1 MTRENKLALVVGFGL
16 ILLVGILI
24 SDHFSTARRTQAA
37 EVGPIIDPL
46 SEADA
51 ANPELIALRT
61 SASEVEPGAAAPEA
75 AGDGAADTESAGAPP
90 AVDPLATP
98 LPGFIPVPA
107 PGERFHSVARGET
120 LSSISAQHYGDR
132 SLAAKLAAYNRIED
146 PDNVPA
152 GMSIRIPAILDGRPS
167 AAAAAL
173 HALQLPV
180 RNSGADR
187 PALAKAAP
195 GRGADGVRTYTVRK
209 SETLSQIALE
219 LLGSSRRWEAILE
232 LNRDLLDDPKDLQE
246 GMTLKIPRT

>member
-61 SASEVEPGAAAPEA
+61 SAPEAEPGAAAPEA
-75 AGDGAADTESAGAPP
+75 AGTASAGTPP

-146 PDNVPA
+146 PDDVPA

-187 PALAKAAP
+187 PALAKADP
-195 GRGADGVRTYTVRK
+195 GPGANGVRTYKVRK

-219 LLGSSRRWEAILE
+219 LLGSSRKWEAILE
-232 LNRDLLDDPKDLQE
+232 LNRDLLDDPEDLQE